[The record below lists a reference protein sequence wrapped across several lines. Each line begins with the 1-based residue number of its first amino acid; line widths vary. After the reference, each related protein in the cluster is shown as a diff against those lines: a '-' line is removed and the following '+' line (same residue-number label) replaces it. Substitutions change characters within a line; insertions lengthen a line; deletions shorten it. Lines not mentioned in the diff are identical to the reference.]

1 MGKKSG
7 VSLNFDIDQISKD
20 IVSHVEKNKGDLP
33 MKGKCPNCEKEV
45 TFNFKK
51 GKAKCPKCRF
61 ELVQK

>member
-33 MKGKCPNCEKEV
+33 MKGKCPNC
-45 TFNFKK
+45 
-51 GKAKCPKCRF
+51 
-61 ELVQK
+61 